1 MRNLIIIISFNN
13 GRLFIF
19 VLLTFELLLDVRCFT
34 AYKIII
40 KNITINGYEMHKQEK
55 KQRET
60 MKIIF
65 EYIYHINI
73 YMYKYKY

>member
-1 MRNLIIIISFNN
+1 MRNLIIIISFN

-34 AYKIII
+34 AHKIVIENII
-40 KNITINGYEMHKQEK
+40 INGYETHKQRE
-55 KQRET
+55 RET

-65 EYIYHINI
+65 ESIDHINVCS
-73 YMYKYKY
+73 YV